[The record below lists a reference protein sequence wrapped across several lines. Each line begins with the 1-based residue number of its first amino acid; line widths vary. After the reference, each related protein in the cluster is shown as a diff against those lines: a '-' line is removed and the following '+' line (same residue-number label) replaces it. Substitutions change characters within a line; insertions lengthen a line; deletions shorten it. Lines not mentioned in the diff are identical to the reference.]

1 MKKNYYSV
9 FSHGKSYDNLID
21 LRSRP
26 LEERREIARKGGLA
40 RQEQRR
46 KQLAFKKTLEAF
58 FEVDDFIGT
67 YNKKNKSRNFT
78 FNNGNLSKSGANFLN
93 CILRDSAKA
102 LENYDKELQKEEAKR
117 QKRKKAIRKKINRR
131 YYLKRK
137 KRLKKT

>member
-1 MKKNYYSV
+1 MKNNYYSV
-9 FSHGKSYDNLID
+9 FSNGKSYDNLID

-26 LEERREIARKGGLA
+26 LEERREIARLGGLA
-40 RQEQRR
+40 RQKQRR
-46 KQLAFKKTLEAF
+46 EQLAFKKTLEAF
-58 FEVDDFIGT
+58 FEVDDFIGN
-67 YNKKNKSRNFT
+67 YNKKSKHRNFAFSRNF
-78 FNNGNLSKSGANFLN
+78 SKSGANYFN
-93 CILRDSAKA
+93 CLIEDTKKA